1 MSWQQ
6 ITHWHKHLVTMD
18 DLNAG
23 SGFALDF
30 PLRVQNS
37 AMHVLREI
45 EASSA
50 RQVPVIKAKSKPS
63 PKATKQPN
71 NKTFNEYDSLFT

>member
-6 ITHWHKHLVTMD
+6 IDHIHKHLVTLD

-23 SGFALDF
+23 SGFAISY
-30 PLRVQNS
+30 PLRVENC

-45 EASSA
+45 EGNKPIAIIPKKIANTKPA
-50 RQVPVIKAKSKPS
+50 RK
-63 PKATKQPN
+63 TKRDS
-71 NKTFNEYDSLFT
+71 THLEYDSLFG